1 MSNDRRIGEA
11 LWPRGNLCLQ
21 KGEQRLGDYSVSFV
35 LGVVEGLTEFV
46 PVSSTAHLRLMQ
58 ALLHRNF
65 SDQLWKMYFIVI
77 HLGALFALMLIYAQQ
92 LHAEAHTSPDRLAP
106 KRGLIP
112 HPPSLVGWAFLAS
125 VVPTYALS
133 KAMNRDAASLTKIGL
148 SLLVGGAVMW
158 LADAL
163 VAKRKGEGKGCVTL
177 VQAIWIGLC
186 QEIAATFPGASR
198 SMVTMVGGELAGLSR
213 TTAVEFSFLLFVP
226 SMLAAAFAE
235 MLSASWRRSTPL
247 VLDLHGFAVLGIGFC
262 AATVMAYLSAD
273 WMLNWVER
281 HGLAI
286 FAAYRICLGL
296 ALTSRAFLH

>member
-1 MSNDRRIGEA
+1 
-11 LWPRGNLCLQ
+11 
-21 KGEQRLGDYSVSFV
+21 LGDYSVSFV

-65 SDQLWKMYFIVI
+65 SDQLWGMYFIVI
-77 HLGALFALMLIYAQQ
+77 RLGALSALMLIYAQQ
-92 LHAEAHTSPDRLAP
+92 LHSEARTLPGRFLP
-106 KRGLIP
+106 KRGIIV
-112 HPPSLVGWAFLAS
+112 HSPSLVGWAFLAS

-133 KAMNRDAASLTKIGL
+133 KAMNRDAANLTKIGV

-163 VAKRKGEGKGCVTL
+163 VAKRKIEGKECVTL

-186 QEIAATFPGASR
+186 QAIAAAFPGASR

-226 SMLAAAFAE
+226 SMLAAAFVE
-235 MLSASWRRSTPL
+235 MLSASWRRSTAL
-247 VLDLHGFAVLGIGFC
+247 VVDLHGFAVLGIGFC
-262 AATVMAYLSAD
+262 AAAVMAYLSAD

-281 HGLAI
+281 HG
-286 FAAYRICLGL
+286 FAVFGVYRICLGL
-296 ALTSRAFLH
+296 ALTGRVFLHG